1 MLQRLYIAAL
11 VVACLV
17 GIWVGYTALTHR
29 ETTGANV
36 LGVSGLAA
44 TIWAG
49 GTIGLVLATTPAAQ
63 LRWLQISY
71 LGIVAAPIAFLFLAV
86 IYTGYDQSV
95 PTPALVALI
104 GIGVV
109 FLGLVWTNP
118 THNLYWASI
127 DYTAAVP
134 EGIATTPGAGFWAFV
149 VFTYGLLL
157 VGSTLFVRYAL
168 TAPELYRI
176 QTTAILVAV
185 AAPWAANV
193 PHVFQFM
200 TADVTPLALSIT
212 NVALWVAMF
221 RYRLT
226 DIGPIA
232 LRTVFESISA
242 SVYVLDRRDR
252 VVDINTAGME
262 LFDISEDAI
271 GARFGDIVPDDAI
284 YEHVQEDDA
293 RGVVEV
299 REPERSHDGKSDRR
313 YYEVTVTP
321 TEDRRGG
328 QNRRVVVITDV
339 TDNQRQQRRLEA
351 QNERLDQFASV
362 VSHDLRNPLSIA
374 QGRLKLAEEECDTP
388 HHEDIEKAH
397 DRMGALI
404 DDLLV
409 LAREGE
415 SVSDPQPVDLAPLV
429 RSCWSTV
436 ETADATLTTDF
447 EQGVTILADE
457 SRLRQLF
464 ENLFRNAVEHGSTG
478 SRTNSDDT
486 EPDSESVTVTV
497 GELEGGVYV
506 QDDGPGIPEED
517 RDDVFVAGYSTSD
530 EGTGFGL
537 RIVKDIAEAHGW
549 EIQVTK
555 GSDGGARFEI
565 TGVETERQAEPT
577 PAE

>member
-17 GIWVGYTALTHR
+17 GIWVSYTALTHR
-29 ETTGANV
+29 ETTGGNA
-36 LGVSGLAA
+36 LGASGLAA

-49 GTIGLVLATTPAAQ
+49 GTIGLVFAATPAAQ

-86 IYTGYDQSV
+86 VYTGYDQSV
-95 PTPALVALI
+95 PTPALVGLV

-134 EGIATTPGAGFWAFV
+134 EGIATTPGPGFWAFV

-168 TAPELYRI
+168 TAPDLYRI

-242 SVYVLDRRDR
+242 SVYVLDRHDR

-271 GARFGDIVPDDAI
+271 GARFEDIVPDDAI
-284 YEHVQEDDA
+284 YEHVRAEDT

-299 REPERSHDGKSDRR
+299 CEPERSRDGKSDRR

-321 TEDRRGG
+321 IEDRRGR

-388 HHEDIEKAH
+388 HHEDIKKAH

-415 SVSDPQPVDLAPLV
+415 SVSDPQPVELVSLV
-429 RSCWSTV
+429 RSCWKTV
-436 ETADATLTTDF
+436 ETANATLTTDF
-447 EQGVTILADE
+447 EPGVTILADE

-464 ENLFRNAVEHGSTG
+464 ENLFRNAVEHGSTS
-478 SRTNSDDT
+478 SRTNT
-486 EPDSESVTVTV
+486 EPDDESVTITV
-497 GELEGGVYV
+497 GELEGGFYV
-506 QDDGPGIPEED
+506 QDDGPGIPEGD
-517 RDDVFVAGYSTSD
+517 RDDVFVAGYSTS
-530 EGTGFGL
+530 EAGTGFGL

-549 EIQVTK
+549 EIQVTE

-565 TGVETERQAEPT
+565 TGVETERRAEPT
-577 PAE
+577 PTR